1 MKNNEVIGTGLF
13 NNLFDYIEDNL
24 WWFHSFAPSVTRTA
38 MSCK

>member
-24 WWFHSFAPSVTRTA
+24 W
-38 MSCK
+38 